1 MAQGKIIVSTE
12 EIKSVAKSIETLA
25 DNYHTE
31 FTDLYKIVDSLAS
44 TGVWNGVDNVAYV
57 EKINGFKDDFARME
71 SLMRQYAA
79 FLTNAANGYKTTQTH
94 ITNQVDKK
102 LVTSI

>member
-1 MAQGKIIVSTE
+1 MAQGKIIISTE
-12 EIKSVAKSIETLA
+12 EVKRVAKSIETLA
-25 DNYHTE
+25 DSYHTE
-31 FTDLYKIVDSLAS
+31 FVDLYKIVDSLAS
-44 TGVWNGVDNVAYV
+44 TGAWNGVDNVAYV
-57 EKINGFKDDFARME
+57 EQINGFKDDFANME

-79 FLTNAANGYKTTQTH
+79 FLTNAAEGYKTTQTH